1 MDLRERAIAKP
12 MVESE
17 FRTINI
23 PGYTYPEPENSD
35 KEIEVVNN
43 AVDASLNGYS
53 PTAYWERNSS
63 SVTAWVAFQL
73 GCIAEYYASMNDLE
87 SSMALALYAVEA
99 ANISNDQQRIRSN
112 FVTLANALF
121 RSRRFEEALSIYEN
135 IVVSDRSN
143 LSPEVVAALMGM
155 ANCLLSLGRPSEAAV
170 SFEKGYLS
178 LRGKLDLPAQHQIA
192 SAFASICAGA
202 DDLGGVFFAMCDY
215 DEQRA
220 RKLLFEISVPE
231 MSLDMAVSTHTRLK
245 SLQVLQ
251 DAESLRT
258 KWLEH
263 NTKEK
268 KN

>member
-1 MDLRERAIAKP
+1 MDLRDRAIVEP
-12 MVESE
+12 MVEFEVRS
-17 FRTINI
+17 INI
-23 PGYTYPEPENSD
+23 PGYAYPEPENRD
-35 KEIEVVNN
+35 KEIEAVNS
-43 AVDASLNGYS
+43 AVDASLIGYS
-53 PTAYWERNSS
+53 PTAYWESNSS

-73 GCIAEYYASMNDLE
+73 GCIAEHYASMNDLE
-87 SSMALALYAVEA
+87 SSMALAIYAVEA

-112 FVTLANALF
+112 FVTLANVLF
-121 RSRRFEEALSIYEN
+121 RSRRFEEALSVYEK

-178 LRGKLDLPAQHQIA
+178 LRGKLDLPTQRQIA

-202 DDLGGVFFAMCDY
+202 DDIGGVFFAMCDY
-215 DEQRA
+215 DEQRV
-220 RKLLFEISVPE
+220 RKFLLETSIPE
-231 MSLDMAVSTHTRLK
+231 MSFDVPVSTHTRLK
-245 SLQVLQ
+245 SLQMIQ
-251 DAESLRT
+251 DAEALRT